1 MGEQITQQE
10 LEEVSRKMRE
20 FFQET
25 ELRVLATFPMW
36 MRFNYIG
43 NKINR
48 LLEGEHTEDEIDWD
62 KVNYLLSN
70 NRDEYDFNDYD
81 EIKNVDQFWG
91 ARELCIEGGIL
102 NGPWQLRVCKDCG
115 KRFTMRFSEVDF
127 YRKKELHL
135 PKRCKECR
143 ARRKEKAKSEQMQ

>member
-20 FFQET
+20 SLYET

-43 NKINR
+43 NKINK
-48 LLEGEHTEDEIDWD
+48 LLQGGHAEDDIDWD
-62 KVNYLLSN
+62 KVNHLLSN

-81 EIKNVDQFWG
+81 EIKTVDQFLD
-91 ARELCIEGGIL
+91 ARELCFEGQIL
-102 NGPWQLRVCKDCG
+102 IGPWQLRVCKDCG
-115 KRFTMRFSEVDF
+115 KKFTMRFSEVEF
-127 YRKKELHL
+127 YRKKKLHL
-135 PKRCKECR
+135 PKRCPECR
-143 ARRKEKAKSEQMQ
+143 ARRKEKAKNEQM